1 MIDLSPSAIK
11 GDTLDYPSQGAIFGV
26 AIPWMASAP
35 SYTDLPRY
43 WSPRRDWVLSNTP
56 HKEDM
61 WASAVAIATTKFASH
76 GFTLKDS
83 QDSQRRV
90 SASQELLKR
99 ADGGQGWVTFAQKVM
114 RDLLTT
120 DNGVFIAI
128 RRDGDSV
135 QKIRVKA
142 QTIQGAE
149 MQSFAESAVTVSR
162 PGAKISGLYH
172 LDSLRCIRTGNLAY
186 PLRYYPINGVQQI
199 LRWDQVLMYADQP
212 SPRAELFGVGECAA
226 SRAYKTIAKLGAMEQ
241 LVYENLTGGGANKL
255 VFLQGINDPT
265 LKAILDSGK
274 ADAQARGLVYYLG
287 TILGAIP
294 SDTPISSVEIRL
306 KELLTSFVPK
316 DERDNGYLIYANAIG
331 VPVQSIQP
339 LSGQGLG
346 TGTQTVVL
354 DDQASG
360 QGALPAFLKWWEQTV
375 SDRVLPKTTEL
386 TFTDENDLRDQK
398 LRAEVQ
404 KLRADTR
411 AVQIG
416 DGEISPAMA
425 RQIAVDSEDLPEELV
440 GSDATS
446 GGSISDDEK
455 GQIAHALSPAA
466 LALIQGAP
474 TQAPAKQQPGLAT
487 ATKDAGNTG
496 VMVALYPD
504 AAAAKQLAA
513 LAGVTEPLEQLHLTL
528 AFLGDSSETA
538 LATNKAKVVE
548 AVKQWAAAKG
558 VALKGTINGLGRFFH
573 SEDDGTNAVYVSPDV
588 PGLPE
593 TRQSLVDWIEQSGFD
608 YAQNHGFTP
617 HITVAYV
624 PLNAP
629 TPAIRIETPVTFD
642 HVTLAWGDEQFDYP
656 LGAGVATKD
665 AAEDDAAALMDEE
678 MGWAKRLGREA
689 RKHGRD

>member
-1 MIDLSPSAIK
+1 MTNGIVPSAVR
-11 GDTLDYPSQGAIFGV
+11 GDTLDFPSQGAIFGV
-26 AIPWMASAP
+26 AIPWMASP
-35 SYTDLPRY
+35 PTYTDLPPY

-56 HKEDM
+56 KKEDM
-61 WASAVAIATTKFASH
+61 WGSAVAIATTKFASH
-76 GFTLKDS
+76 GFTIRDS
-83 QDSQRRV
+83 TDSQRKV
-90 SASQELLKR
+90 SASQELMKR
-99 ADGGQGWVTFAQKVM
+99 ADGGQGWVTFAQKIM

-120 DNGVFIAI
+120 DNGVFIAV
-128 RRDGDSV
+128 RRDGDEV

-142 QTIQGAE
+142 ERSVQGANV
-149 MQSFAESAVTVSR
+149 AGYADAAVTISN
-162 PGAKISGLYH
+162 PGAKITGLYH

-186 PLRYYPINGVQQI
+186 PLRYLSLQGWQQI
-199 LRWDQVLMYADQP
+199 YRWDQVLMYADQP
-212 SPRAELFGVGECAA
+212 SPRAEHFGVGECAA
-226 SRAYKTIAKLGAMEQ
+226 SRAYHTIAKLSAMEQ

-265 LKAILDSGK
+265 LQAILNSGK
-274 ADAQARGLVYYLG
+274 ADAQSRGLVYYLG

-294 SDTPISSVEIRL
+294 SDTPITSVEIRL

-440 GSDATS
+440 GSDVTS
-446 GGSISDDEK
+446 GGSITDDEK
-455 GQIAHALSPAA
+455 PQGTQAISPAA
-466 LALIQGAP
+466 LTLIQGAP
-474 TQAPAKQQPGLAT
+474 TEAPK
-487 ATKDAGNTG
+487 AG
-496 VMVALYPD
+496 AR
-504 AAAAKQLAA
+504 
-513 LAGVTEPLEQLHLTL
+513 
-528 AFLGDSSETA
+528 
-538 LATNKAKVVE
+538 
-548 AVKQWAAAKG
+548 
-558 VALKGTINGLGRFFH
+558 ALK
-573 SEDDGTNAVYVSPDV
+573 SKDD
-588 PGLPE
+588 
-593 TRQSLVDWIEQSGFD
+593 
-608 YAQNHGFTP
+608 
-617 HITVAYV
+617 
-624 PLNAP
+624 
-629 TPAIRIETPVTFD
+629 
-642 HVTLAWGDEQFDYP
+642 DE
-656 LGAGVATKD
+656 
-665 AAEDDAAALMDEE
+665 AAALLEQE
-678 MGWAKRLGREA
+678 MRWAKRLGREA
-689 RKHGRD
+689 RRQ

>member
-1 MIDLSPSAIK
+1 MIDLPPSAVR

-26 AIPWMASAP
+26 AIPWMASP
-35 SYTDLPRY
+35 PTYTDLPPY

-56 HKEDM
+56 KKEDM
-61 WASAVAIATTKFASH
+61 WGSAVAIATTKFAAH
-76 GFTLKDS
+76 GFTIKDS
-83 QDSQRRV
+83 TDSQRKV

-99 ADGGQGWVTFAQKVM
+99 ADGGQGWVTFAQKIM

-120 DNGVFIAI
+120 DNGVFIAV
-128 RRDGDSV
+128 RRDGDEV

-142 QTIQGAE
+142 ERSIQGANPAGYADA
-149 MQSFAESAVTVSR
+149 SVTISN
-162 PGAKISGLYH
+162 PGAKITGLYH

-186 PLRYYPINGVQQI
+186 PLRYYSLQGWQQI
-199 LRWDQVLMYADQP
+199 YRWDQVLMYADQP
-212 SPRAELFGVGECAA
+212 SPRAEHFGVGECAA
-226 SRAYKTIAKLGAMEQ
+226 SRAYHTIAKLSAMEQ

-265 LKAILDSGK
+265 LQAILNSGK

-294 SDTPISSVEIRL
+294 SDTPITSIEIRL

-425 RQIAVDSEDLPEELV
+425 RQMAVDSEDLPEELV

-446 GGSISDDEK
+446 GGSITDDEK
-455 GQIAHALSPAA
+455 VQGTGAISPAA

-474 TQAPAKQQPGLAT
+474 TAAPSAGAPALKS
-487 ATKDAGNTG
+487 KD
-496 VMVALYPD
+496 D
-504 AAAAKQLAA
+504 A
-513 LAGVTEPLEQLHLTL
+513 E
-528 AFLGDSSETA
+528 
-538 LATNKAKVVE
+538 
-548 AVKQWAAAKG
+548 
-558 VALKGTINGLGRFFH
+558 
-573 SEDDGTNAVYVSPDV
+573 
-588 PGLPE
+588 
-593 TRQSLVDWIEQSGFD
+593 
-608 YAQNHGFTP
+608 
-617 HITVAYV
+617 
-624 PLNAP
+624 
-629 TPAIRIETPVTFD
+629 
-642 HVTLAWGDEQFDYP
+642 
-656 LGAGVATKD
+656 
-665 AAEDDAAALMDEE
+665 AAALLEAE
-678 MGWAKRLGREA
+678 MAWAKRLGREA
-689 RKHGRD
+689 QKHGRHIQ

>member
-1 MIDLSPSAIK
+1 MIDFAPSAVR
-11 GDTLDYPSQGAIFGV
+11 GDTLDYPSQGMIFGL
-26 AIPWMASAP
+26 ALPWLASPP

-43 WSPRRDWVLSNTP
+43 WSPRRDWVLANTP

-83 QDSQRRV
+83 TDSQRKV
-90 SASQELLKR
+90 GASQELLKR
-99 ADGGQGWVTFAQKVM
+99 ADGGQGWVTFAQKMM

-128 RRDGDSV
+128 RRDGDDV
-135 QKIRVKA
+135 QQIRVKA
-142 QTIQGAE
+142 QQSTPIQGALPG
-149 MQSFAESAVTVSR
+149 AYADAAVTISR
-162 PGAKISGLYH
+162 PGAKITGLYH

-186 PLRYYPINGVQQI
+186 PLRYMSVQGVQMI
-199 LRWDQVLMYADQP
+199 YRWDQVLLYADQP
-212 SPRAELFGVGECAA
+212 SPRAEHFGVGSCAA
-226 SRAYKTIAKLGAMEQ
+226 SRAYHTIAKLSAMEQ

-294 SDTPISSVEIRL
+294 SDTPITSVEIRL
-306 KELLTSFVPK
+306 KELLTQFVPK

-404 KLRADTR
+404 SIRANTR
-411 AVQIG
+411 SVQIN

-425 RQIAVDSEDLPEELV
+425 RQLAVDAEDLPEEIV
-440 GSDATS
+440 GGDVTPE
-446 GGSISDDEK
+446 GSISDDEK
-455 GQIAHALSPAA
+455 VSTPNALSPAA
-466 LALIQGAP
+466 YALIQGAP
-474 TQAPAKQQPGLAT
+474 TTPPKAQAPQPGVAVKS
-487 ATKDAGNTG
+487 TKSEADT
-496 VMVALYPD
+496 L
-504 AAAAKQLAA
+504 
-513 LAGVTEPLEQLHLTL
+513 LEQELESARTL
-528 AFLGDSSETA
+528 AKT
-538 LATNKAKVVE
+538 
-548 AVKQWAAAKG
+548 
-558 VALKGTINGLGRFFH
+558 
-573 SEDDGTNAVYVSPDV
+573 
-588 PGLPE
+588 
-593 TRQSLVDWIEQSGFD
+593 
-608 YAQNHGFTP
+608 
-617 HITVAYV
+617 
-624 PLNAP
+624 
-629 TPAIRIETPVTFD
+629 
-642 HVTLAWGDEQFDYP
+642 
-656 LGAGVATKD
+656 
-665 AAEDDAAALMDEE
+665 
-678 MGWAKRLGREA
+678 A
-689 RKHGRD
+689 RKHS

>member
-1 MIDLSPSAIK
+1 MIDLPSAVR

-26 AIPWMASAP
+26 AIPWMASPP

-43 WSPRRDWVLSNTP
+43 WSPQRDWVLSNTP
-56 HKEDM
+56 KKEDM
-61 WASAVAIATTKFASH
+61 WGSAVAIATTRFAAH
-76 GFTLKDS
+76 GFTIKDS
-83 QDSQRRV
+83 TDSQRKV

-99 ADGGQGWVTFAQKVM
+99 ADGGQGWVTFAQKIM

-128 RRDGDSV
+128 RRDGDDV
-135 QKIRVKA
+135 MQIRVKEQTIAGA
-142 QTIQGAE
+142 QTAGYAD
-149 MQSFAESAVTVSR
+149 AKVTIGN
-162 PGAKISGLYH
+162 PGAKITGLYH

-186 PLRYYPINGVQQI
+186 PLRYYSVQGWQQI
-199 LRWDQVLMYADQP
+199 YRWDQVLMYADQP
-212 SPRAELFGVGECAA
+212 SPRAEHFGVGECAA
-226 SRAYKTIAKLGAMEQ
+226 SRAYHTIAKLSAMEQ

-265 LKAILDSGK
+265 LQAILNSGK
-274 ADAQARGLVYYLG
+274 ADAQSRGLVYYLG

-294 SDTPISSVEIRL
+294 SDTPITSVEIRL
-306 KELLTSFVPK
+306 KELLTNFVPK

-411 AVQIG
+411 SVMIN
-416 DGEISPAMA
+416 DGTISPAMS
-425 RQIAVDSEDLPEELV
+425 RQMAVDSEDIDEELV
-440 GSDATS
+440 GRDVTE

-455 GQIAHALSPAA
+455 PQTNNPISQAA

-474 TQAPAKQQPGLAT
+474 SAPPKAQAPMLKTYRSMQDQT
-487 ATKDAGNTG
+487 AFIRRMREIDPRIDGESAARIHR
-496 VMVALYPD
+496 ALW
-504 AAAAKQLAA
+504 
-513 LAGVTEPLEQLHLTL
+513 
-528 AFLGDSSETA
+528 
-538 LATNKAKVVE
+538 NE
-548 AVKQWAAAKG
+548 AP
-558 VALKGTINGLGRFFH
+558 ALK
-573 SEDDGTNAVYVSPDV
+573 SKDD
-588 PGLPE
+588 
-593 TRQSLVDWIEQSGFD
+593 
-608 YAQNHGFTP
+608 
-617 HITVAYV
+617 
-624 PLNAP
+624 
-629 TPAIRIETPVTFD
+629 
-642 HVTLAWGDEQFDYP
+642 DE
-656 LGAGVATKD
+656 
-665 AAEDDAAALMDEE
+665 AAALLEQE
-678 MGWAKRLGREA
+678 MGWAQRLGREA
-689 RKHGRD
+689 QKHGD